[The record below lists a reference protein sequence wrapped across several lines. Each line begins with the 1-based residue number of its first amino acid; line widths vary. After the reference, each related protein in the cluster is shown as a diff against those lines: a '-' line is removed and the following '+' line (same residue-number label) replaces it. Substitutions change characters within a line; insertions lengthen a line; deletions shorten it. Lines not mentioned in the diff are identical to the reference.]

1 MRRQLIAGLCLIA
14 LSSTLGTA
22 KPKAVPAPPAPPAP
36 APYVE
41 GEQYQRLESPQPP
54 AQAGRL
60 EVTEFFSYGC
70 IHCFHFEPYVEA
82 WRKSHAA
89 DVDLVLIPATF
100 RPDFALLAR
109 GYYASQALGVADKVH
124 AKIWQALW
132 TQQVTVRD
140 IAQMADLY
148 ASVGVDKGQFVDA
161 CATFAI
167 ESKLKRAG
175 ELLALYQVGGTP
187 DLIVAGKYRVLLGKL
202 RSADD
207 AFKVVDYLLG
217 LERAQRQR
225 TAATN
230 LRH

>member
-1 MRRQLIAGLCLIA
+1 
-14 LSSTLGTA
+14 
-22 KPKAVPAPPAPPAP
+22 
-36 APYVE
+36 
-41 GEQYQRLESPQPP
+41 
-54 AQAGRL
+54 
-60 EVTEFFSYGC
+60 
-70 IHCFHFEPYVEA
+70 
-82 WRKSHAA
+82 
-89 DVDLVLIPATF
+89 
-100 RPDFALLAR
+100 
-109 GYYASQALGVADKVH
+109 
-124 AKIWQALW
+124 
-132 TQQVTVRD
+132 
-140 IAQMADLY
+140 MADLY